1 MIESKF
7 LKDNLQNIQKLM
19 DLAPLKSFETKSLR
33 QLLKLSKIREYEDN
47 ECIIREGA
55 ADFWL
60 YFLLSGKVRIKKDNV
75 PIVTQDKVGEFFG
88 EMRILD
94 GLHRSASVFAEGKTI
109 CLAVDTSATGR
120 LASDSERANFLL
132 LLYRMFSEYI
142 SIRLRMTNKE
152 LVKAKKKASLL
163 AKKLNENK

>member
-33 QLLKLSKIREYEDN
+33 QLLQLSKIREYEDS
-47 ECIIREGA
+47 ERIIKEGA
-55 ADFWL
+55 ADPWL
-60 YFLLSGKVRIKKDNV
+60 YFLLSGKVRIKKDG
-75 PIVTQDKVGEFFG
+75 VTIGALDKVGEFFG

-94 GLHRSASVFAEGKTI
+94 GLNRSASVFAEGRTV
-109 CLAVDTSATGR
+109 CLAVDTAATGR
-120 LASDSERANFLL
+120 LSSDDERANFLL

-142 SIRLRMTNKE
+142 SIRLRITNEE
-152 LVKAKKKASLL
+152 LVKAKKKVRLL
-163 AKKLNENK
+163 AKKLKTE

>member
-33 QLLKLSKIREYEDN
+33 QLLQLSKIREYKDSER
-47 ECIIREGA
+47 IIMEGA
-55 ADFWL
+55 ADPWL
-60 YFLLSGKVRIKKDNV
+60 YFILSGKVRIKKDGET
-75 PIVTQDKVGEFFG
+75 IVTLNKVGEFFG

-94 GLHRSASVFAEGKTI
+94 GLHRSASVFAEGRTI

-120 LASDSERANFLL
+120 LASDDERANFLL

-142 SIRLRMTNKE
+142 SIRLRITNDE
-152 LVKAKKKASLL
+152 LIKAKKKAALL

>member
-1 MIESKF
+1 MLESKF

-33 QLLKLSKIREYEDN
+33 QLLQLSKIREYEDC
-47 ECIIREGA
+47 ERIIKEGA
-55 ADFWL
+55 ADPWL
-60 YFLLSGKVRIKKDNV
+60 YFILSGKVEIKKDGV
-75 PIVTQDKVGEFFG
+75 TIVDLGKVGEFFG

-94 GLHRSASVFAEGKTI
+94 GMNRSASVFAKGKTV

-120 LASDSERANFLL
+120 LASDAERANFLL

-142 SIRLRMTNKE
+142 SIRLRITNEE
-152 LVKAKKKASLL
+152 LVKAKKKAALL
-163 AKKLNENK
+163 AEKLKAK

>member
-19 DLAPLKSFETKSLR
+19 DLAPLKNFETKSLR
-33 QLLKLSKIREYEDN
+33 QLLQLSKIREYEDS
-47 ECIIREGA
+47 ERIIQEGA
-55 ADFWL
+55 ADPWL
-60 YFLLSGKVRIKKDNV
+60 YFLLSGKVRIKKAGV
-75 PIVTQDKVGEFFG
+75 TIVVLDKVGEFFG

-94 GLHRSASVFAEGKTI
+94 GLNRSASVFAEGKTI

-120 LASDSERANFLL
+120 LASDTERANFLL

-142 SIRLRMTNKE
+142 SIRLRITNEE
-152 LVKAKKKASLL
+152 LVKAKKKAIIL
-163 AKKLNENK
+163 AKQLKAK

>member
-33 QLLKLSKIREYEDN
+33 QLLQLSKIREYEDS
-47 ECIIREGA
+47 ERIIMEGA
-55 ADFWL
+55 ADPWL
-60 YFLLSGKVRIKKDNV
+60 YFILSGRVRIKKEG
-75 PIVTQDKVGEFFG
+75 VTIGVLDKVGEFFG

-94 GLHRSASVFAEGKTI
+94 GLHRSASVFAEGKTV

-120 LASDSERANFLL
+120 LASDDERANFLL

-142 SIRLRMTNKE
+142 SFRLRLTNEE
-152 LVKAKKKASLL
+152 LIKAKKKAARL

>member
-1 MIESKF
+1 MLESKF

-33 QLLKLSKIREYEDN
+33 QLLQLSKIREYEDS
-47 ECIIREGA
+47 ERIIMEGA
-55 ADFWL
+55 ADPWL
-60 YFLLSGKVRIKKDNV
+60 YFILSGRVRIKKEGVN
-75 PIVTQDKVGEFFG
+75 IGNMDKVGEFFG

-94 GLHRSASVFAEGKTI
+94 GLHRSASVFAEGKTV

-120 LASDSERANFLL
+120 LASDDERANFLL

-142 SIRLRMTNKE
+142 SFRLRLTNEE
-152 LVKAKKKASLL
+152 LIKAKKNAARL

>member
-1 MIESKF
+1 MLESKF

-33 QLLKLSKIREYEDN
+33 QLLQLSKIREYEDS
-47 ECIIREGA
+47 ERIIKEGA
-55 ADFWL
+55 VDPWL
-60 YFLLSGKVRIKKDNV
+60 YFILSGKVRIKKEGV
-75 PIVTQDKVGEFFG
+75 TIVALDKVGEFFG

-94 GLHRSASVFAEGKTI
+94 GLHRSASVFAEGKTV

-120 LASDSERANFLL
+120 LASEGERANFLL

-142 SIRLRMTNKE
+142 SFRLRITNEE
-152 LVKAKKKASLL
+152 LVKAKKKSALL
-163 AKKLNENK
+163 AKKLKAK

>member
-1 MIESKF
+1 MLESKF

-33 QLLKLSKIREYEDN
+33 QLLQLSKIREYEDS
-47 ECIIREGA
+47 ERIIMEGA
-55 ADFWL
+55 ADPWL
-60 YFLLSGKVRIKKDNV
+60 YFILSGRVRIKKEGVN
-75 PIVTQDKVGEFFG
+75 IGNMDKVGEFFG

-94 GLHRSASVFAEGKTI
+94 GLHRSASVFAKGKTV

-120 LASDSERANFLL
+120 LASDDERANFLL

-142 SIRLRMTNKE
+142 SFRLRLTNEE
-152 LVKAKKKASLL
+152 LIKAKKKAARL

>member
-1 MIESKF
+1 MLESKF

-33 QLLKLSKIREYEDN
+33 QLLQLSKIREYEDC
-47 ECIIREGA
+47 ERIIKEGA
-55 ADFWL
+55 VDPWL
-60 YFLLSGKVRIKKDNV
+60 YFILSGKVEIKKDGV
-75 PIVTQDKVGEFFG
+75 TIVALDKVGEFFG

-94 GLHRSASVFAEGKTI
+94 GMNRSASVFAKGRTV

-120 LASDSERANFLL
+120 LASETERANFLL

-142 SIRLRMTNKE
+142 SIRLRITNEE
-152 LVKAKKKASLL
+152 LVKAKKKSALL
-163 AKKLNENK
+163 AQKLRSK